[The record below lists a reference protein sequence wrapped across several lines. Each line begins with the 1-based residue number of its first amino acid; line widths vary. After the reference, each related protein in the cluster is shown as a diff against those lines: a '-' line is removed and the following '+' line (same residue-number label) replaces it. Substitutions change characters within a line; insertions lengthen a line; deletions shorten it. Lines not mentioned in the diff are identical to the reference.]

1 MVAILIA
8 LCIIAILF
16 AVVVLRRLGGG
27 KFPWI
32 QFYTKGKESGFS
44 LHEINL
50 LRKVAVENRLENPTS
65 LFWSIKQLDRSIKGM
80 IIKFRSEGHEYDEPN
95 VVFLSKLFDFRR
107 RVELNLPKYTI
118 GLKTSRKISTGQ
130 RVKISLPGAGT
141 YSAAVVENL
150 RKYLALS
157 YPEGAKL
164 PQGFTWK
171 GQKINIYFWRLDD
184 AGYVFETKVID
195 DFFNQKYPI
204 LHVAHSDNLV
214 RSQKRK
220 SVRVETNI
228 PAALYPL
235 KTIDLA
241 TEEIETQNG
250 LRCRL
255 IDISEDGA
263 AVLVGGRAKVGL
275 TLKVQFT
282 LNTTDIAMSGV
293 VKGVNYNEKKNQSVL
308 HIQAVPL
315 KPRTRN
321 TVLSYV
327 YNLFQEREGELRES
341 AGQRR

>member
-8 LCIIAILF
+8 LCIVAILI

-27 KFPWI
+27 SFPWI

-44 LHEINL
+44 FHEINL

-80 IIKFRSEGHEYDEPN
+80 IIKFRSEGREYDEPN
-95 VVFLSKLFDFRR
+95 VGFLSKLFDFRR

-118 GLKTSRKISTGQ
+118 GLKTSRKMSTGQ
-130 RVKISLPGAGT
+130 RVKITLPGAGT
-141 YSAAVVENL
+141 FSAAVVENL

-157 YPEGAKL
+157 YPEGPNL

-171 GQKINIYFWRLDD
+171 GQRINIYFWRLDD

-204 LHVAHSDNLV
+204 IHVAHSDNLV

-220 SVRVETNI
+220 SVRVETNM

-235 KTIDLA
+235 KTMDLA
-241 TEEIETQNG
+241 TEEIETQSG

-255 IDISEDGA
+255 VDLSEDGA
-263 AVLVGGRAKVGL
+263 AILVGGRAKVGL
-275 TLKVQFT
+275 TVKIQFS
-282 LNTTDIAMSGV
+282 LNGSELAMSGV
-293 VKGVNYNEKKNQSVL
+293 IKGVNFNEKKNQSIL
-308 HIQAVPL
+308 HMQAVPL
-315 KPRTRN
+315 KARTRN

-327 YNLFQEREGELRES
+327 YNLFQEREGELKES

>member
-1 MVAILIA
+1 MVAILLA
-8 LCIIAILF
+8 LCVIAILV

-27 KFPWI
+27 SFPWI

-44 LHEINL
+44 FHEINL

-80 IIKFRSEGHEYDEPN
+80 MIKFRSEGTENDEGN

-130 RVKISLPGAGT
+130 RVKVTLPGVGT

-157 YPEGAKL
+157 YPEGAKV
-164 PQGFTWK
+164 PQGFSWK
-171 GQKINIYFWRLDD
+171 GQRINIYFWRIDD

-195 DFFNQKYPI
+195 DFFDQKYPI
-204 LHVAHSDNLV
+204 IHVNHSDSLV
-214 RSQKRK
+214 RSQKRR
-220 SVRVETNI
+220 SVRVETNK
-228 PAALYPL
+228 PATLYPL

-241 TEEIETQNG
+241 TEEIETQSG

-255 IDISEDGA
+255 IDVSEDGA
-263 AVLVGGRAKVGL
+263 AILVGGRAKVGL
-275 TLKVQFT
+275 TIKVQFAI
-282 LNTTDIAMSGV
+282 NGSDVAMSGV
-293 VKGVNYNEKKNQSVL
+293 VKGVNFNEKKNQSIL
-308 HIQAVPL
+308 HMQAVPL

-321 TVLSYV
+321 TILSYV
-327 YNLFQEREGELRES
+327 YNLFQEREGELKES
-341 AGQRR
+341 TSQRR